1 MLKQQQETVWRLQT
15 TVEKKQW
22 QKLVNVKIFVNR
34 EEQKSYILANYSNAT
49 KIRYQWN
56 SLSM

>member
-34 EEQKSYILANYSNAT
+34 EEQKSYILANYSNVT
-49 KIRYQWN
+49 NIRYQWN